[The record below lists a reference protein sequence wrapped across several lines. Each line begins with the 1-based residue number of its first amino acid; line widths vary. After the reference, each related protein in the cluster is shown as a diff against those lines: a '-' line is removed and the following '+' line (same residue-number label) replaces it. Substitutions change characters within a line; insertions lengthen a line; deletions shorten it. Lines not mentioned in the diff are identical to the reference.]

1 MRAALV
7 LLGVST
13 LLLLAAIAT
22 AQDAKLKAAKVEDV
36 SIDEVDKTPVEA
48 KFAPNGRIRLALCPS
63 EAHIVGSDDGILR
76 VSYRATNDRDDVRV
90 RIDVTGD
97 RAEVRTSGCPHN
109 NFQITV
115 EVPKSS
121 GLHVRMFAG
130 DLSVEGVDGDKDV
143 EVHAGHLTIDV
154 GKPDNYARVDASVLT
169 GDVEA
174 PPFDVSKGGLF
185 RSFEHSGPGKYR
197 IHAHVG
203 AGQIELR

>member
-1 MRAALV
+1 MRAALA

-13 LLLLAAIAT
+13 LLSLAPTTA
-22 AQDAKLKAAKVEDV
+22 AQDAKAKVEDV
-36 SIDEVDKTPVEA
+36 NIDETDKTPVEA
-48 KFAPNGRIRLALCPS
+48 KFAPNGRIRLTLCPS
-63 EAHIVGSDDGILR
+63 AVRIVGSDDGMLR

-90 RIDVTGD
+90 RIDVSGD

-109 NFQITV
+109 NFQIRV
-115 EVPKSS
+115 EVPKFSD
-121 GLHVRMFAG
+121 LYVRMFAG
-130 DLSVEGVDGDKDV
+130 DLSVEGISGDKDV

-185 RSFEHSGPGKYR
+185 RSFERSGPGKYR
-197 IHAHVG
+197 VHAHVG